1 MTTAHSE
8 ISNSAPEAELRLHP
22 LSWLFELFNVLKQFI
37 VPLAILLI
45 GGRGNQYELWGLLGV
60 AFMVPLAI
68 ARYISFRYRINSDRI
83 VIRSGLMHKTVR
95 DIAFTRIQNVSLH
108 QGLLHRLMGV
118 AEVRLETGG
127 GKDEEEGRMRVL
139 GFAAAQ
145 QLQGIIRSHEQRGAN
160 AVTSESADAVDAA
173 PLLQLGTWEVVKHGI
188 ISNKGM
194 LLVAAAMG
202 GMWQFNDSLP
212 TKAIRKAS
220 NWLFDHR
227 DDIGGGGPASYIL
240 GGFTLLLLA
249 FALLRLISI
258 VQALLHYH
266 GFTLRRNAH
275 QLSIE
280 RGLLNRFHGA
290 LPRSRI
296 QAWTLRQGFLHRRFK
311 RFALNVDAAA
321 GKMKAEHMEQSWPLA
336 PIADADGIARVVD
349 SVLPENSWP
358 VAEWRPLH
366 PKAWRRE
373 FKAPAIGVL
382 FGCACLAYW
391 AWPIAL
397 LLAAVSLP
405 VLWLQS
411 KQWAKHAGYAHANGL
426 IAVREGWISK
436 HWRFAQTHKLQAV
449 YLKQSPFDRR
459 NGMAT
464 VFCDTVNAGSFEP
477 ALAVRYLP
485 FAEAQELHRA
495 LCAVIAK

>member
-1 MTTAHSE
+1 VTTAHSE
-8 ISNSAPEAELRLHP
+8 ISDSAPEAELRLHP

-45 GGRGNQYELWGLLGV
+45 GGRGNQYELWGLVGV
-60 AFMVPLAI
+60 AFMVPLAV
-68 ARYISFRYRINSDRI
+68 ARYITFRYRISHDRI
-83 VIRSGLMHKTVR
+83 VIRSGLVHKTVR

-127 GKDEEEGRMRVL
+127 GKDEDEGRMRVL
-139 GFAAAQ
+139 SFAAAQ
-145 QLQGIIRSHEQRGAN
+145 QLQGIIRSHEQHGVSVA
-160 AVTSESADAVDAA
+160 TSEPADAVDVA

-202 GMWQFNDSLP
+202 GLWQFDFLRP
-212 TKAIRKAS
+212 DTQIRNAS
-220 NWLFDHR
+220 GWLFDHR
-227 DDIGGGGPASYIL
+227 NDIAGGGPASYIVF
-240 GGFTLLLLA
+240 GAALLICA
-249 FALLRLISI
+249 FALLRMISI
-258 VQALLHYH
+258 VQALLYYH

-321 GKMKAEHMEQSWPLA
+321 GKMKSEHLEQSWPLA
-336 PIADADGIARVVD
+336 PIADAEGIARVVGA
-349 SVLPENSWP
+349 VLPNEHWP
-358 VAEWRPLH
+358 IAEWRPLH
-366 PKAWRRE
+366 PKAWQRE
-373 FKAPAIGVL
+373 FKAPAIGVS
-382 FGCACLAYW
+382 FGCTCLAYW
-391 AWPIAL
+391 AWPYAL
-397 LLAAVSLP
+397 LLAAASLA
-405 VLWLQS
+405 LLCLQS
-411 KQWAKHAGYAHANGL
+411 KQWAKYAGYAHANGL

-436 HWRFAQTHKLQAV
+436 HWRFAQVHKLQAV
-449 YLKQSPFDRR
+449 YLKQSPFDHR

-485 FAEAQELHRA
+485 FAEAQELHRT
-495 LCAVIAK
+495 LSAVIAK